1 MFVDLVINLLSLI
14 KTNSLILID
23 EPENT
28 LHPNLEID
36 FMKILKDI
44 LEEFDSF
51 AIIATHSSIIVRE
64 VSSTALNIIV
74 SDKDEIEIQKPLL
87 NTFGSNIT
95 DITNYIFN
103 DIFEN
108 RPYTK
113 WLHEKLKEYESFE
126 EFQEE
131 YQNIL
136 SYELML
142 EASDMKAKENV

>member
-1 MFVDLVINLLSLI
+1 MGRGSLL
-14 KTNSLILID
+14 D

-64 VSSTALNIIV
+64 VPSSCLHIIV
-74 SDKDEIEIQKPLL
+74 RDEDNIEIQKPLI

-95 DITNYIFN
+95 DITNYIFD
-103 DIFEN
+103 DISEN
-108 RPYTK
+108 KPYTD
-113 WLHEKLKEYESFE
+113 WLVKELENYDTFE
-126 EFQEE
+126 EFQKK
-131 YQNIL
+131 YQDIL

-142 EASDMKAKENV
+142 EASNMKAKKDV